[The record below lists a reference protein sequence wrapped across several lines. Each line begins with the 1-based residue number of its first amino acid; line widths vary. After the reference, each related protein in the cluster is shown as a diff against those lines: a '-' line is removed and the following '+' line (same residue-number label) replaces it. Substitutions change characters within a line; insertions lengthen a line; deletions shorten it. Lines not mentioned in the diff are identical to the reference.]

1 MVVFISWKGGWM
13 FNNKVLD
20 EWERIANLNE
30 MMPSSVVIWL
40 VKHAKK
46 LQEENE
52 KLKKSLEFW
61 EAHDEEKEI
70 KQDYYS

>member
-1 MVVFISWKGGWM
+1 M

-46 LQEENE
+46 LQEEND
-52 KLKKSLEFW
+52 KLKNSLDFW
-61 EAHDEEKEI
+61 EAHEEEKEI
-70 KQDYYS
+70 KQNYHS

>member
-1 MVVFISWKGGWM
+1 M